1 MSGIVM
7 SKMDGA
13 MNRTDKIR
21 FIVDLTLWTE
31 HQQKI
36 EADIWKQIL
45 KVNEIIS
52 DRVKSI

>member
-13 MNRTDKIR
+13 MNRTDKIH